1 MTMTRKLFRA
11 LSILTVFTLAWSLTG
26 CSTSLDEDCHGSA
39 PDVEPFEIEQDLIV
53 GQEFELQFTSAF
65 GDDAV
70 WSVSGGELPPGL
82 SLDEFG
88 LLAGTP
94 TLEGEYSFSIQA
106 GVDFSGNQCSQHPAE
121 GNYTV
126 VVEAELVDG

>member
-1 MTMTRKLFRA
+1 MARKLVRA
-11 LSILTVFTLAWSLTG
+11 LSILSLFTLAWSFTG
-26 CSTSLDEDCHGSA
+26 CASSDDDCHGSA
-39 PDVEPFEIEQDLIV
+39 PDVEPFEIEDSLTV
-53 GQEFELQFTSAF
+53 GEAFELQFTSAF

-70 WSVSGGELPPGL
+70 WSVSSGELPPGL
-82 SLDEFG
+82 ALDEFG

-94 TLEGEYSFSIQA
+94 TLEGEYSFSIEA

-126 VVEAELVDG
+126 VVEAEEFDG